1 MSKVAVS
8 VIMPMYRPG
17 RFVHEAIDSIVAES
31 KPGTEIIVVDD
42 GSKDGTAESIED
54 RGFSN
59 LLVLRQDNAGP
70 ASARNFGLSHARGE
84 FVAFLD
90 ADDIWLEGKL
100 GIQLQ
105 IMVDHPYVGIV
116 MGNTVGFGDHAE
128 DGNQCFLANWESR
141 QFLQLGSALVRR
153 EVFDKAGIFDPALR
167 YAEDVDWF
175 LRVREA
181 GVTIFEHADPVL
193 RYRRHKNNMTND
205 TNARD
210 KGFVCALRK
219 NLQRKRAQAH

>member
-1 MSKVAVS
+1 MA
-8 VIMPMYRPG
+8 
-17 RFVHEAIDSIVAES
+17 EAE
-31 KPGTEIIVVDD
+31 PGTEIIVVDD
-42 GSKDGTAESIED
+42 GSKDGTAESIEK

-70 ASARNFGLSHARGE
+70 ASARNFGLSRARGE

-90 ADDIWLEGKL
+90 ADDMWLEGKL

-105 IMVDHPYVGIV
+105 IMADHPYAGIV
-116 MGNTVGFGDHAE
+116 MGNTVGFGEHAE
-128 DGNQCFLANWESR
+128 DGDHRFLANWESR

-153 EVFDKAGIFDPALR
+153 QVFDKAGMFDPALR

-181 GVTIFEHADPVL
+181 GVTIVEHADPVL
-193 RYRRHKNNMTND
+193 RYRRHTNNMTND
-205 TNARD
+205 TDARD
-210 KGFVCALRK
+210 KGFVCALMK

>member
-1 MSKVAVS
+1 
-8 VIMPMYRPG
+8 MPMYRPG
-17 RFVHEAIDSIVAES
+17 RFVHEAIDSIVAEA

-42 GSKDGTAESIED
+42 GSKDGTAESIEK

-70 ASARNFGLSHARGE
+70 ASARNFGLSRARGE

-90 ADDIWLEGKL
+90 ADDMWLVGKL

-105 IMVDHPYVGIV
+105 IMADHPYAGIV
-116 MGNTVGFGDHAE
+116 MGNTVGFGEHAE
-128 DGNQCFLANWESR
+128 DGDHRFLANWESR

-153 EVFDKAGIFDPALR
+153 QVFDKAGMFDPALR

-181 GVTIFEHADPVL
+181 GVTIVEHADPVL
-193 RYRRHKNNMTND
+193 RYRRHTNNMTND
-205 TNARD
+205 TDARD
-210 KGFVCALRK
+210 KGFVCALMK

>member
-1 MSKVAVS
+1 MAVS

-17 RFVHEAIDSIVAES
+17 RFIHEAIDSIVAEAE
-31 KPGTEIIVVDD
+31 PGTEIIVVDD
-42 GSKDGTAESIED
+42 GSKDGTAESIEK

-70 ASARNFGLSHARGE
+70 ASARNFGLSRARGE

-90 ADDIWLEGKL
+90 ADDMWLEGKL

-105 IMVDHPYVGIV
+105 IMADHPYAGIV
-116 MGNTVGFGDHAE
+116 MGNTVGFGEHAE
-128 DGNQCFLANWESR
+128 DGDHRFLANWESR

-153 EVFDKAGIFDPALR
+153 QVFDKAGMFDPALR

-181 GVTIFEHADPVL
+181 GVTIVEHADPVL
-193 RYRRHKNNMTND
+193 RYRRHTNNMTND
-205 TNARD
+205 TDARD
-210 KGFVCALRK
+210 KGFVCALMK

>member
-1 MSKVAVS
+1 
-8 VIMPMYRPG
+8 MPMYRPG

-42 GSKDGTAESIED
+42 GSKDGTAESIEK

-70 ASARNFGLSHARGE
+70 ASARNFGLSRARGE

-90 ADDIWLEGKL
+90 ADDMWLEGKL

-105 IMVDHPYVGIV
+105 IMADHPYAGIV
-116 MGNTVGFGDHAE
+116 MGNTVGFGEHAE
-128 DGNQCFLANWESR
+128 DGDHRFLANWESR

-153 EVFDKAGIFDPALR
+153 QVFDKAGMFDPALR

-181 GVTIFEHADPVL
+181 GVTIVEHADPVL
-193 RYRRHKNNMTND
+193 RYRRHTNNMTND
-205 TNARD
+205 TDARD
-210 KGFVCALRK
+210 KGFVCALMK

>member
-1 MSKVAVS
+1 MSKMAVS

-17 RFVHEAIDSIVAES
+17 RFIHEAIDSIVAEAE
-31 KPGTEIIVVDD
+31 PGTEIIVVDD
-42 GSKDGTAESIED
+42 GSKDGTAESIEK

-70 ASARNFGLSHARGE
+70 ASARNFGLSRARGE

-90 ADDIWLEGKL
+90 ADDMWLEGKL

-105 IMVDHPYVGIV
+105 IMAGHPYAGIV
-116 MGNTVGFGDHAE
+116 MGNTVGFGEHAE
-128 DGNQCFLANWESR
+128 DGDHRFLANWESR

-153 EVFDKAGIFDPALR
+153 QVFDKAGMFDPALR

-181 GVTIFEHADPVL
+181 GVTIVEHVDPVL
-193 RYRRHKNNMTND
+193 RYRRHTNNMTND
-205 TNARD
+205 TDARD
-210 KGFVCALRK
+210 KGFVCALMK

>member
-1 MSKVAVS
+1 
-8 VIMPMYRPG
+8 MPMYRPG
-17 RFVHEAIDSIVAES
+17 RFIHEAIDSIVAEAE
-31 KPGTEIIVVDD
+31 PGTEIIVVDD
-42 GSKDGTAESIED
+42 GSKDGTAESIEK

-70 ASARNFGLSHARGE
+70 ASARNFGLSRARGE

-90 ADDIWLEGKL
+90 ADDMWLEGKL

-105 IMVDHPYVGIV
+105 IMADHPYAGIV
-116 MGNTVGFGDHAE
+116 MGNTVGFGEHAE
-128 DGNQCFLANWESR
+128 DGDHRFLANWESR

-153 EVFDKAGIFDPALR
+153 QVFDKAGMFDPALR

-181 GVTIFEHADPVL
+181 GVTIVEHVDPVL
-193 RYRRHKNNMTND
+193 RYRRHTNNMTND
-205 TNARD
+205 TDARD
-210 KGFVCALRK
+210 KGFVCALMK

>member
-1 MSKVAVS
+1 
-8 VIMPMYRPG
+8 MPMYRPG
-17 RFVHEAIDSIVAES
+17 RFIHEAIDSIVAEAE
-31 KPGTEIIVVDD
+31 PGTEIIVVDD
-42 GSKDGTAESIED
+42 GSKDGTAESIEK

-70 ASARNFGLSHARGE
+70 ASARNFGLSRARGE

-90 ADDIWLEGKL
+90 ADDMWLEGKL

-105 IMVDHPYVGIV
+105 IMADHPYAGIV
-116 MGNTVGFGDHAE
+116 MGNTVGFGEHAE
-128 DGNQCFLANWESR
+128 DGDHRFLANWESR

-153 EVFDKAGIFDPALR
+153 QVFDKAGMFDPALR

-181 GVTIFEHADPVL
+181 GVTIVEHADPVL
-193 RYRRHKNNMTND
+193 RYRRHTNNMTND
-205 TNARD
+205 TDARD
-210 KGFVCALRK
+210 KGFVCALMK

>member
-1 MSKVAVS
+1 MAVS

-17 RFVHEAIDSIVAES
+17 RFIHEAIDSIVAEAE
-31 KPGTEIIVVDD
+31 PGTEIIVVDD
-42 GSKDGTAESIED
+42 GSKDGTAESIEK

-70 ASARNFGLSHARGE
+70 ASARNFGLSRARGE

-90 ADDIWLEGKL
+90 ADDMWLVGKL

-105 IMVDHPYVGIV
+105 IMADHPYAGIV
-116 MGNTVGFGDHAE
+116 MGNTVGFGEHAE
-128 DGNQCFLANWESR
+128 DGDHRFLANWESR

-153 EVFDKAGIFDPALR
+153 QVFDKAGMFDPALR

-181 GVTIFEHADPVL
+181 GVTIVEHADPVL
-193 RYRRHKNNMTND
+193 RYRRHTNNMTND
-205 TNARD
+205 TDARD
-210 KGFVCALRK
+210 KGFVCALMK

>member
-1 MSKVAVS
+1 
-8 VIMPMYRPG
+8 MYRPG
-17 RFVHEAIDSIVAES
+17 RFIHEAIDSIVAEAE
-31 KPGTEIIVVDD
+31 PGTEIIVVDD
-42 GSKDGTAESIED
+42 GSKDGTAESIEK

-70 ASARNFGLSHARGE
+70 ASARNFGLSRARGE

-90 ADDIWLEGKL
+90 ADDMWLVGKL

-105 IMVDHPYVGIV
+105 IMADHPYAGIV
-116 MGNTVGFGDHAE
+116 MGNTVGFGEHAE
-128 DGNQCFLANWESR
+128 DGDHRFLANWESR

-153 EVFDKAGIFDPALR
+153 QVFDKAGMFDPALR

-181 GVTIFEHADPVL
+181 GVTIVEHADPVL
-193 RYRRHKNNMTND
+193 RYRRHTNNMTND
-205 TNARD
+205 TDARD
-210 KGFVCALRK
+210 KGFVCALMK